1 MNKDQLKELF
11 KNCLYYGYFYKW
23 IIKNYNLTDDEETKK
38 IYNEA
43 LEEMET
49 F

>member
-1 MNKDQLKELF
+1 MDHEYLKELF

-23 IIKNYNLTDDEETKK
+23 IMKNYNLTDNEETKK

-43 LEEMET
+43 LEEMES